1 MQIIDGYV
9 GVPNIYADVI
19 GEHNISMYGS
29 GDYVLNVGECL
40 GYELISNNEIR
51 IKDGMFITQGRRGYI
66 KKGTTEVCRIDNGA
80 QSGKRNDLIVIEY
93 AKDLSTQVES
103 HTIRVLKGIPGAEA
117 SDPEITTGNIPDGA
131 ILHQMPLYRV
141 RIERLS
147 VAAVEQMFEMGSVAA
162 ETVNPMLATEEGF
175 AADAYQTKL
184 QLESCFQSVSN
195 GKILVASAITDQG
208 ITTASDATLETMARN
223 VRSIQNAELYR
234 SSVLDAMA
242 NTNQGLTEDSTWDDI
257 CKVLNSLFPAQL
269 NLLSHLNSKWTFS
282 NAGVTSRNPL
292 SFDADGT
299 GSATATSASFD
310 ITTYKSLSVTAAH
323 KRSEGQGGG
332 ADCTYNAYLHLDK
345 ANKNI
350 SLNSSTT
357 IDLSSYTGTAYIYAQ
372 CMRAKQYRPD
382 GTSYTASSSIY
393 FSRLMLIAT

>member
-9 GVPNIYADVI
+9 GAPNIYADVI

-66 KKGTTEVCRIDNGA
+66 KKGTTEVCQIDNGA
-80 QSGKRNDLIVIEY
+80 QTGKRNDLIVIEY

-141 RIERLS
+141 KIEGLS
-147 VAAVEQMFEMGSVAA
+147 IAAIEQMFEFGSVAA

-184 QLESCFQSVSN
+184 QLEEQ
-195 GKILVASAITDQG
+195 
-208 ITTASDATLETMARN
+208 
-223 VRSIQNAELYR
+223 
-234 SSVLDAMA
+234 
-242 NTNQGLTEDSTWDDI
+242 
-257 CKVLNSLFPAQL
+257 
-269 NLLSHLNSKWTFS
+269 
-282 NAGVTSRNPL
+282 
-292 SFDADGT
+292 
-299 GSATATSASFD
+299 
-310 ITTYKSLSVTAAH
+310 
-323 KRSEGQGGG
+323 
-332 ADCTYNAYLHLDK
+332 
-345 ANKNI
+345 NKNI
-350 SLNSSTT
+350 SNIQNSLGTQATFSLSGTT
-357 IDLSSYTGTAYIYAQ
+357 LTITT
-372 CMRAKQYRPD
+372 K
-382 GTSYTASSSIY
+382 
-393 FSRLMLIAT
+393 

>member
-9 GVPNIYADVI
+9 GTPNIYADVI

-141 RIERLS
+141 KIEGLS
-147 VAAVEQMFEMGSVAA
+147 VAAVEQMFEFGSVAA

-184 QLESCFQSVSN
+184 QLEEQNKNMGGLRFGVDASGNYGYIKDGADTVTPFKKGYEDTPGTATAKMLTKGYTAWVNGKLITGERIAPVTKLSGTFDLWIPYTEWVTEHIVTFSTPFDNTPTVTYAMTSTGGQTSTDDIEIKSVSKTAIKFATK
-195 GKILVASAITDQG
+195 GKNWKYCTITVQWVAEA
-208 ITTASDATLETMARN
+208 
-223 VRSIQNAELYR
+223 
-234 SSVLDAMA
+234 
-242 NTNQGLTEDSTWDDI
+242 
-257 CKVLNSLFPAQL
+257 
-269 NLLSHLNSKWTFS
+269 
-282 NAGVTSRNPL
+282 
-292 SFDADGT
+292 
-299 GSATATSASFD
+299 
-310 ITTYKSLSVTAAH
+310 
-323 KRSEGQGGG
+323 
-332 ADCTYNAYLHLDK
+332 
-345 ANKNI
+345 
-350 SLNSSTT
+350 
-357 IDLSSYTGTAYIYAQ
+357 
-372 CMRAKQYRPD
+372 
-382 GTSYTASSSIY
+382 
-393 FSRLMLIAT
+393 

>member
-9 GVPNIYADVI
+9 GAPNIYADVI

-141 RIERLS
+141 KIEGLS
-147 VAAVEQMFEMGSVAA
+147 VAAIEQMFEIGSVAA
-162 ETVNPMLATEEGF
+162 ETVNPMLATEPGF

-195 GKILVASAITDQG
+195 GKALVASAITG
-208 ITTASDATLETMARN
+208 KGVTTDSDAAFSTMAN
-223 VRSIQNAELYR
+223 NIINIKDV
-234 SSVLDAMA
+234 A
-242 NTNQGLTEDSTWDDI
+242 NNTPGTATPDMLTEGFTAWVNGKLIVGTRPLGAKRLSGTVTHGAGWGDVVTNTIKFATPFDTIPTVSLAGSKCTEHDFDQLYVGSVNTTGFTYVFEPGGTPGLGHSTVVINW
-257 CKVLNSLFPAQL
+257 V
-269 NLLSHLNSKWTFS
+269 
-282 NAGVTSRNPL
+282 
-292 SFDADGT
+292 
-299 GSATATSASFD
+299 
-310 ITTYKSLSVTAAH
+310 
-323 KRSEGQGGG
+323 
-332 ADCTYNAYLHLDK
+332 AYV
-345 ANKNI
+345 
-350 SLNSSTT
+350 
-357 IDLSSYTGTAYIYAQ
+357 
-372 CMRAKQYRPD
+372 
-382 GTSYTASSSIY
+382 
-393 FSRLMLIAT
+393 

>member
-9 GVPNIYADVI
+9 GAPNIYADVI

-141 RIERLS
+141 KIEGLS
-147 VAAVEQMFEMGSVAA
+147 VAAVEQMFEFGSVAA

-195 GKILVASAITDQG
+195 GKALVASAITG
-208 ITTASDATLETMARN
+208 KGVNTTSDAAFSTMAN
-223 VRSIQNAELYR
+223 NINNIKDV
-234 SSVLDAMA
+234 A
-242 NTNQGLTEDSTWDDI
+242 NNT
-257 CKVLNSLFPAQL
+257 P
-269 NLLSHLNSKWTFS
+269 
-282 NAGVTSRNPL
+282 
-292 SFDADGT
+292 GT
-299 GSATATSASFD
+299 ATAAD
-310 ITTYKSLSVTAAH
+310 ITVGFTAWVNGKKITGTRPTPESRQEGLISVSHDDLQNYYTYTIVFPKKFDTVPTVVLTSNDGDLYTEIASVTTGQCVFRLYNTSH
-323 KRSEGQGGG
+323 KGQYGSV
-332 ADCTYNAYLHLDK
+332 TWVAYV
-345 ANKNI
+345 
-350 SLNSSTT
+350 
-357 IDLSSYTGTAYIYAQ
+357 
-372 CMRAKQYRPD
+372 
-382 GTSYTASSSIY
+382 
-393 FSRLMLIAT
+393 

>member
-9 GVPNIYADVI
+9 GAPNIYADVI

-117 SDPEITTGNIPDGA
+117 SDPEIETGSIPDGA

-141 RIERLS
+141 RIEGLS
-147 VAAVEQMFEMGSVAA
+147 VAAVEQMFEFGSVAA

-184 QLESCFQSVSN
+184 QLESCFRSVSN
-195 GKILVASAITDQG
+195 GKVLVASAITG
-208 ITTASDATLETMARN
+208 KGVNTASDAAFSTMAN
-223 VRSIQNAELYR
+223 NINNIKDVANNTPGTAVA
-234 SSVLDAMA
+234 SVLTEGYTAWVNGVKITGTRPDAISVLSASNIKA
-242 NTNQGLTEDSTWDDI
+242 NSFGSTSEWFY
-257 CKVLNSLFPAQL
+257 KGNTYTLNV
-269 NLLSHLNSKWTFS
+269 TFS
-282 NAGVTSRNPL
+282 TPFDKIPTIYITNPSSNLTCLAIDVSRTGFTFKVIVSSEDTKVTL
-292 SFDADGT
+292 GW
-299 GSATATSASFD
+299 
-310 ITTYKSLSVTAAH
+310 
-323 KRSEGQGGG
+323 
-332 ADCTYNAYLHLDK
+332 
-345 ANKNI
+345 
-350 SLNSSTT
+350 
-357 IDLSSYTGTAYIYAQ
+357 
-372 CMRAKQYRPD
+372 RAE
-382 GTSYTASSSIY
+382 A
-393 FSRLMLIAT
+393 